1 MNQIKSDFE
10 DISFNPFNKSDSLF
24 EDPNDP
30 DSHYFDERD
39 YESKYLHVNQI
50 NTFSY
55 DLTQHENLSLLHLNI
70 RSLRSNL
77 DDFHTLLEESKHS
90 FNVMYLT
97 ETWLN
102 DHEFKTNSNYHLPN
116 YEGVHYERKTNKK
129 RGGVLM
135 YIRNDLSYKIR
146 NDSCISDGDREILT
160 IELLTKSMKNIIVS
174 CYYKPPDSNWK
185 NHCNHLQKILT
196 NATKENKLYFVTGD
210 FKVNCLEF
218 HQSSEIR

>member
-50 NTFSY
+50 NTFLY

-77 DDFHTLLEESKHS
+77 DDFHTLLEEINALSTLSVQLKHGLMTIS
-90 FNVMYLT
+90 LKQIRITTYQITKEFIMKEKLT
-97 ETWLN
+97 
-102 DHEFKTNSNYHLPN
+102 K
-116 YEGVHYERKTNKK
+116 EGVEFLCMLGMTSP
-129 RGGVLM
+129 
-135 YIRNDLSYKIR
+135 IKIR
-146 NDSCISDGDREILT
+146 T
-160 IELLTKSMKNIIVS
+160 ICVFLMAIEKFSQLN
-174 CYYKPPDSNWK
+174 
-185 NHCNHLQKILT
+185 
-196 NATKENKLYFVTGD
+196 
-210 FKVNCLEF
+210 
-218 HQSSEIR
+218 